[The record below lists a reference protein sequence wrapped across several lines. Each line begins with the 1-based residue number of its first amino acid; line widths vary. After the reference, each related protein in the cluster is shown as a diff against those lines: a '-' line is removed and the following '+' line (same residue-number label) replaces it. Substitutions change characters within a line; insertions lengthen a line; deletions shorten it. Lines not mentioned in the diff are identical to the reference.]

1 LNKINMLNNQEHRPE
16 DDQPLAGKSP
26 RHVVIFPDGNRRWAK
41 EKGLPSLQGHL
52 EGYKKM
58 QSFYEWCKKRGV
70 KIVTVFGF
78 STENW
83 NRTKEEVDY
92 LMNLLENFLAHN
104 REKYRE
110 EGMRVR
116 IIGQKYRLP
125 ESTQKMIE
133 VVEEETKNNKNF
145 QLNMAISYGGR
156 WDIVQA
162 VQKIIEEKISAKDV
176 SEELI
181 NSHLST
187 AGLPDPDMIIRA
199 GKEKRISNFV
209 IWQATY
215 SELFF
220 SDKLWPDFG
229 ESDLEE
235 IFEEYNLRQRRFGK

>member
-1 LNKINMLNNQEHRPE
+1 
-16 DDQPLAGKSP
+16 
-26 RHVVIFPDGNRRWAK
+26 
-41 EKGLPSLQGHL
+41 
-52 EGYKKM
+52 M

-104 REKYRE
+104 REKCRE